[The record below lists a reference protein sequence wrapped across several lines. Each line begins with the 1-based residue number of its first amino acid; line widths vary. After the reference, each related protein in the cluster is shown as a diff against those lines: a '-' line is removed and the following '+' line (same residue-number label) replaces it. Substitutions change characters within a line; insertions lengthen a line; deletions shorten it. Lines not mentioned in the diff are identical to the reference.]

1 VCSDDDSSL
10 LQYEE
15 KYGDAVKVF
24 NKDEYWEKTDTV
36 DSFKSMKTVLYARN
50 AIRDIAREC
59 GYEYFWVFD
68 DDYTA
73 FNFRWPQ

>member
-1 VCSDDDSSL
+1 
-10 LQYEE
+10 LQYKE
-15 KYGDAVKVF
+15 KYGDTVKVF
-24 NKDEYWEKTDTV
+24 NKEEYWEKTDTV

-50 AIRDIAREC
+50 AIWDIAREC